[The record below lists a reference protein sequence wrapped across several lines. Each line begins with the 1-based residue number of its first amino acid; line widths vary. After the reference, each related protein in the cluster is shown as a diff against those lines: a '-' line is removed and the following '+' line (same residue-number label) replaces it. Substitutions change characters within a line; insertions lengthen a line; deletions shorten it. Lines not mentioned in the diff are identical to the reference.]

1 MNPSVVGIVGLG
13 SVGEPL
19 LRALRAAGHDVVG
32 VESDP
37 DVLARADRRM
47 KSAASADG
55 PGGGDW
61 VLTTDLSEVAR
72 ADVVIEAVPEDL
84 VTKTDVLRRAGS
96 LCAPHTVLVSTT
108 AALSLVRLASASG
121 RPDRTLAL
129 RFLRPPSAGGAVEL
143 VATPMSCA
151 EGVGVLEAL
160 TASLGLTPATIGAR
174 AGDDAVGLVY
184 RFLNRAVAMI
194 EEGYADRDAIDAA
207 MRLGC
212 GLPLGP
218 LQLLDEL
225 GLDHVH
231 AALTDRWERTGDGT
245 FRPAPLLGSL
255 AGAGAL
261 GRKSGQGFY
270 AYDETGTAEGAV
282 RAPSLAGALHDG
294 GGAGTADVLRV
305 GVAGSGTMARGIA
318 EVTAAAGLPT
328 VLVARSREKAD
339 AAVEAIGASLTR
351 SVRRGRVTPGRKAAA
366 LGLIEGADSL
376 SSLGDCDLVI
386 EATAEELPV
395 KQAVFAQLG
404 EVCRPGALLATTT
417 SSLSVA
423 ACADASGRPQD
434 VLGLHFFNPA
444 PAMRLVELSRT
455 AATGEG
461 SVAAA
466 RAFCDRLGKTTVECG
481 DRAGFIVNHLLFPY
495 LGDAVRLLD
504 RHDTSIKE
512 TDTALKQ
519 GYGYPMGPFTLLDSI
534 GLDVSLAIMRRLRA
548 EFSAPDF
555 AVPPM
560 LEELVAGG
568 SFGRKSGQGFR
579 RWS

>member
-19 LRALRAAGHDVVG
+19 LRAVRAAGHDVVG

-37 DVLARADRRM
+37 DVLARVDRRM
-47 KSAASADG
+47 KSAAADG
-55 PGGGDW
+55 LDGGDW
-61 VLTTDLSEVAR
+61 LLTTDLAEVAR
-72 ADVVIEAVPEDL
+72 ADVVVEAVQEDL
-84 VTKTDVLRRAGS
+84 AVKTDTLRRAAS

-108 AALSLVRLASASG
+108 AALPLVRIASASG

-129 RFLRPPSAGGAVEL
+129 RFLRPPGAGGAVEL
-143 VATPMSCA
+143 VATAMSCTEA
-151 EGVGVLEAL
+151 VGVLEGL
-160 TASLGLTPATIGAR
+160 TASLGLTPATVGAR

-194 EEGYADRDAIDAA
+194 EDGYADRDAVDAA

-231 AALTDRWERTGDGT
+231 AALTDRWQRTGDDT

-255 AGAGAL
+255 ADAGAL

-270 AYDETGTAEGAV
+270 TYDEADAAEGAV
-282 RAPSLAGALHDG
+282 RTPSPTDAVREG
-294 GGAGTADVLRV
+294 GGAGTADILRV

-351 SVRRGRVTPGRKAAA
+351 SVRRGRVTPDRRAAA
-366 LGLIEGADSL
+366 LGLIESAEGL
-376 SSLGDCDLVI
+376 SALGDCDLVI

-395 KQAVFAQLG
+395 KQAVFARLG

-423 ACADASGRPQD
+423 ACADASGRHQD

-455 AATGEG
+455 STTGEE

-466 RAFCDRLGKTTVECG
+466 RAFCARLGKTTVECG
-481 DRAGFIVNHLLFPY
+481 DRAGFIVNYLLFPY

-504 RHDTSIKE
+504 RHDSLIEE
-512 TDTALKQ
+512 TDTALEQ
-519 GYGYPMGPFTLLDSI
+519 GFGYPMGPFTLLDSI

-560 LEELVAGG
+560 LEELVVGG
-568 SFGRKSGQGFR
+568 ALGRKSGQGFR
-579 RWS
+579 CWP

>member
-19 LRALRAAGHDVVG
+19 LRAVCAAGHDVVG

-37 DVLARADRRM
+37 DVLARVSHRM
-47 KSAASADG
+47 KSAAAAEGLD
-55 PGGGDW
+55 GGDW
-61 VLTTDLSEVAR
+61 LLTADLAEVAR
-72 ADVVIEAVPEDL
+72 ADIVVEAVPEDL
-84 VTKTDVLRRAGS
+84 AVKTDTLRRAAS
-96 LCAPHTVLVSTT
+96 LCAPHTVLVTTT
-108 AALSLVRLASASG
+108 AALPLVRIASASG

-129 RFLRPPSAGGAVEL
+129 RLLRPPGAGSTVEP
-143 VATPMSCA
+143 VATAMSSA
-151 EGVGVLEAL
+151 EAVRVLEGL
-160 TASLGLTPATIGAR
+160 TASLGLAPATLGAR
-174 AGDDAVGLVY
+174 AGDDAIGLVY
-184 RFLNRAVAMI
+184 RFLNRAVAMV
-194 EEGYADRDAIDAA
+194 EDGYADRDAVDTA

-231 AALTDRWERTGDGT
+231 AVLTDRWRRTGDAT
-245 FRPAPLLGSL
+245 FCPTPLLGSL
-255 AGAGAL
+255 AAAGAL

-270 AYDETGTAEGAV
+270 TYDEGDEAEGAV
-282 RAPSLAGALHDG
+282 RTPSSAGAVREG
-294 GGAGTADVLRV
+294 GGAAAAEVLRV

-318 EVTAAAGLPT
+318 EVTALAGLPT
-328 VLVARSREKAD
+328 VLAARSQEKAD
-339 AAVEAIGASLTR
+339 AAVEAIDASLTR
-351 SVRRGRVTPGRKAAA
+351 SVRRGRVTPDRRVAA
-366 LGLIEGADSL
+366 LGLIEGAEGL
-376 SSLGDCDLVI
+376 PSLGDCDLVI
-386 EATAEELPV
+386 EATAEELSV
-395 KQAVFAQLG
+395 KQAVLARLG
-404 EVCRPGALLATTT
+404 EVCRPGTLLATTT

-455 AATGEG
+455 STTGEET
-461 SVAAA
+461 VATA
-466 RAFCDRLGKTTVECG
+466 RAFCARLGKTTVECG

-504 RHDTSIKE
+504 RHDSSIEE
-512 TDTALKQ
+512 TDTALEQ
-519 GYGYPMGPFTLLDSI
+519 GFGYPMGPFTLLDSI
-534 GLDVSLAIMRRLRA
+534 GLDVSLAIMQRLRA

-560 LEELVAGG
+560 LEELVAAGAL
-568 SFGRKSGQGFR
+568 GRKSGQGFR
-579 RWS
+579 CRP